1 MRLQALDF
9 WLRNPDYV
17 AYEIACEVEAGK
29 RDRADLR
36 IAERILDD
44 DEPDLRRFPMI
55 RYLFGAYEPLDDA
68 LALLRMA
75 GFISIRR
82 IQGGRG
88 GVWRHDYYL
97 LSSGEESAERLV
109 AEAPALNWYA
119 ERATLVAGL
128 ARDAGGAEL
137 KSRQYEQLEY
147 AHTQLGSRITPI
159 STRVRDKLAAMNSL

>member
-17 AYEIACEVEAGK
+17 AYELALEVEAGK
-29 RDRADLR
+29 RDPGDLQTV
-36 IAERILDD
+36 ERILSD

-55 RYLFGAYEPLDDA
+55 RYLFGAFEPLDDA

-75 GFISIRR
+75 GLISIRR
-82 IQGGRG
+82 IPGGRG

-97 LSSGEESAERLV
+97 LSSGQKCAERLV
-109 AEAPALNWYA
+109 SEAPELNWYA
-119 ERATLVAGL
+119 ERATLVASL

-147 AHTQLGSRITPI
+147 AQTELGSRITSI
-159 STRVRDKLAAMNSL
+159 GSRVRDKLAALRQL